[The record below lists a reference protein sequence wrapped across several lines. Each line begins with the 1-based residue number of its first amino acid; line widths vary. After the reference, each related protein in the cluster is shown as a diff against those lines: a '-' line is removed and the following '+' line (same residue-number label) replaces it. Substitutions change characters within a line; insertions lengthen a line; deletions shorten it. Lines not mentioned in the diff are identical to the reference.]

1 MIATFACIIICM
13 IWLIFIAVIFG
24 QWEKPR
30 KKLPLKK
37 ILLGGVLGVSVPI
50 VVIWLRFTYP
60 GVLFWIGLVFL
71 LLAFIS
77 SMGFGMRR

>member
-1 MIATFACIIICM
+1 MV
-13 IWLIFIAVIFG
+13 WLIFIAVVFG

-30 KKLPLKK
+30 KKLPLNK
-37 ILLGGVLGVSVPI
+37 IILGGVLGVSVPI
-50 VVIWLRFTYP
+50 VMIWLRFNHP

-77 SMGFGMRR
+77 TMGFGMRR

>member
-1 MIATFACIIICM
+1 MIATFACIVICIIW
-13 IWLIFIAVIFG
+13 IVFILGIFG
-24 QWEKPR
+24 QYDKPS
-30 KKLPLKK
+30 KKLSFKK
-37 ILLGGVLGVSVPI
+37 NLLVGLLGVSVPI

>member
-37 ILLGGVLGVSVPI
+37 ILLGGLLGVSVPI

-77 SMGFGMRR
+77 SMGFGIRR